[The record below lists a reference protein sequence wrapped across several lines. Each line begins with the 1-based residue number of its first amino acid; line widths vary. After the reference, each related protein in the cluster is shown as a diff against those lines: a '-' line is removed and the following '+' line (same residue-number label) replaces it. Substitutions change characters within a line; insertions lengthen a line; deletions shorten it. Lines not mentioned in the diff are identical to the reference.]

1 MPTIYLIYY
10 DPNGVLSD
18 IWVFLDAEDISIQK
32 LLMKCSHASAGS
44 RYEIYYRKDD
54 DSMLEKWCTITI

>member
-1 MPTIYLIYY
+1 MSTIYLIYY
-10 DPNGVLSD
+10 DSNVILSD
-18 IWVFLDAEDISIQK
+18 IWVFLDAECISIQK
-32 LLMKCSHASAGS
+32 ILMKCKHVSVGC

>member
-32 LLMKCSHASAGS
+32 ILMKCKHVSVGD
-44 RYEIYYRKDD
+44 RYDIYYRKDD

>member
-10 DPNGVLSD
+10 DPNGVLLD

-32 LLMKCSHASAGS
+32 ILMKCKHVCAGC
-44 RYEIYYRKDD
+44 RYEVYYRKDD

>member
-1 MPTIYLIYY
+1 MPKIYLIYY
-10 DPNGVLSD
+10 DTNGVLCD

-32 LLMKCSHASAGS
+32 ILMKCKHVSAGD
-44 RYEIYYRKDD
+44 RYDIYYRKDD

>member
-1 MPTIYLIYY
+1 MPTVYLIYY
-10 DPNGVLSD
+10 NPNGVLSD

-32 LLMKCSHASAGS
+32 ILMKCKHVSSGD
-44 RYEIYYRKDD
+44 RYDIYYRKDD

>member
-10 DPNGVLSD
+10 DINGVLSD

-32 LLMKCSHASAGS
+32 ILMKCKRVSAGD
-44 RYEIYYRKDD
+44 RYDIYYRKDD

>member
-32 LLMKCSHASAGS
+32 ILLKCKHVSVGD
-44 RYEIYYRKDD
+44 RYEVYYRKDD

>member
-10 DPNGVLSD
+10 DPNGVLLD

-32 LLMKCSHASAGS
+32 ILMKCKHVSDED
-44 RYEIYYRKDD
+44 RYDIYYRKDD
-54 DSMLEKWCTITI
+54 DSLLEKWCTITI